1 MEPGGDTLLAQ
12 APAPR
17 RLLRALRLRMQRQLA
32 DAAGRG
38 ILPAIWAQLLGEAH
52 RFAGTDGP
60 RWKDLPW
67 EALLHL
73 GTIRDALPVLRGQL
87 PAEHGAGLLRLVD
100 VAERLARRP
109 GSDEQPGPLPLELA
123 LSGPVI
129 DLLAQLGN
137 EVPEPV
143 RPRAARLVHAHLE
156 AAVAAGGDSAAELDD
171 AAELP
176 DTLRSWLGDDRR
188 GDLFDHVVGS
198 LALLGTHLAARHE
211 EFLAEHA
218 RRQPD
223 AVAEPVESPWVSGAL
238 ARSRPHLLL
247 RLAGLFY
254 LGVGL
259 TTDGRTED
267 VGRRP
272 RSTPGSSS
280 PLGGDDFDDDLEGVR
295 EHDLRQSNHL
305 PMLPLGNNQ
314 SNPALGPFAALL
326 AADPARG
333 LRLIGAVV
341 DAATAARAGLQADH
355 PLLEDEP
362 PSVALT
368 LSTPPDVWRFTGP
381 NAVWLS
387 HRRTSVGPGPALS
400 ALMALRA
407 WASGQIREGARAAT
421 VRDTVLGAGTS
432 LAFPAVALSVLVE
445 NIDAVHDE
453 LDPFLVHP
461 LVWHLEIER
470 QVSESG
476 GTALDVP
483 EATRLSW
490 TMSDVAMHLVLRG
503 DATRRRQLGQLGVAL
518 LGNVAQLS
526 GVDGSLVVRRWAS
539 ELDVTH
545 YVAQEHDGGIA
556 VSVAYPPELAVGLA
570 SSGGAGAARRW
581 PDAKGRSAARRR
593 GRPGRCGR
601 VVARRRRALRP
612 GGRRRPVRAGGRA
625 QRRRSGSRR
634 RRGGRRAGRGRR
646 SPGGRGATAGRR
658 EARRRMGTAAARRRA
673 GKRRRRAGR

>member
-1 MEPGGDTLLAQ
+1 MLLTVRDEAASSVAERVADHTGTTPHRVVVGELLDAEMAQVLQAFPALAPLGRNPRASALLLRRPYLIELLIRAVARSGLPPTWSARKTWSTSSRPGWSAATTGGLPGRGAPEARCDTFLALADAAIANTLPARLEGQDAEARAGLRSDDVITPTRNSWRFAHDVLADYAVATRLMEPGGDTLLAQ

-32 DAAGRG
+32 DPAGRG
-38 ILPAIWAQLLGEAH
+38 ILPAIWAQLLGEAD

-109 GSDEQPGPLPLELA
+109 GSDEQPGPLPVELA

-156 AAVAAGGDSAAELDD
+156 AAVASGGDSAAELDD

-305 PMLPLGNNQ
+305 PMFPLGNNQ

-381 NAVWLS
+381 NAVWLW

-453 LDPFLVHP
+453 LDRS
-461 LVWHLEIER
+461 WSTR
-470 QVSESG
+470 WSG
-476 GTALDVP
+476 IWRSNA
-483 EATRLSW
+483 
-490 TMSDVAMHLVLRG
+490 
-503 DATRRRQLGQLGVAL
+503 
-518 LGNVAQLS
+518 
-526 GVDGSLVVRRWAS
+526 
-539 ELDVTH
+539 
-545 YVAQEHDGGIA
+545 
-556 VSVAYPPELAVGLA
+556 
-570 SSGGAGAARRW
+570 
-581 PDAKGRSAARRR
+581 RSAS
-593 GRPGRCGR
+593 
-601 VVARRRRALRP
+601 RAAPRWTC
-612 GGRRRPVRAGGRA
+612 RRRPGC
-625 QRRRSGSRR
+625 
-634 RRGGRRAGRGRR
+634 RG
-646 SPGGRGATAGRR
+646 P
-658 EARRRMGTAAARRRA
+658 
-673 GKRRRRAGR
+673 